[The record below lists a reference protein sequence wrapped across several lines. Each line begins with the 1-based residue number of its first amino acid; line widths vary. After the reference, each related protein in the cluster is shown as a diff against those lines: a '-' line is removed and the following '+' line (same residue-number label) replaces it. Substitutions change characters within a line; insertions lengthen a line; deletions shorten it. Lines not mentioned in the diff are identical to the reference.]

1 VSFHGERRSNE
12 THQFS
17 TDPEAKLARKS
28 AGREAR
34 LYFSGKALMENRNS
48 ILVDFQVEPADGQA
62 ERRAAIA
69 IADERLAGTRRVTLG
84 GDKG

>member
-1 VSFHGERRSNE
+1 
-12 THQFS
+12 
-17 TDPEAKLARKS
+17 
-28 AGREAR
+28 
-34 LYFSGKALMENRNS
+34 MENRNS